1 MCCGSWFASQQL
13 GSCAKTMQDPLS
25 RRKKSKRGSAHPEG
39 PDYLAHYLDEFTFRF
54 NRRASRSRGKLPNRG
69 YCSDQARKPLM
80 LLLKRA
86 AFSREGMTMF
96 WLILIV
102 SGFVEPPRNAANPA
116 IMHVGNFKSIAECE
130 KAAQVAT
137 VKLREGTAVPGITF
151 VCVQA
156 SDSGA
161 ASLQN

>member
-1 MCCGSWFASQQL
+1 
-13 GSCAKTMQDPLS
+13 
-25 RRKKSKRGSAHPEG
+25 
-39 PDYLAHYLDEFTFRF
+39 
-54 NRRASRSRGKLPNRG
+54 
-69 YCSDQARKPLM
+69 M

-130 KAAQVAT
+130 KAQVAT